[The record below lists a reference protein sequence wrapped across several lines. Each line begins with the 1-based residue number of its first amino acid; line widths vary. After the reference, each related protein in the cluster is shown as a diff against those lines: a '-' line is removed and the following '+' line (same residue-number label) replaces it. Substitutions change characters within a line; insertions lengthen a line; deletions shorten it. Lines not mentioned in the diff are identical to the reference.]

1 MFNDPLTLD
10 QCHELLE
17 RLSKCVFPFQ
27 CAHGRP
33 SMIPV
38 ADLGSSSISLG
49 HSTSYDMQG
58 VSDEPFGCAFRRWKE
73 AMR

>member
-10 QCHELLE
+10 QCQELLE
-17 RLSKCVFPFQ
+17 RLSKCAFPFQ

-38 ADLGSSSISLG
+38 ADLGASSASLG
-49 HSTSYDMQG
+49 HLMGHDVDG
-58 VSDEPFGCAFRRWKE
+58 IHDEPFGQVFKKWKE
-73 AMR
+73 AGK